1 MLLAKNWM
9 SWKTTRSTDFGAWRH
24 ELFDVWQISPTNDW
38 LILWSNTNKNLSI
51 ADPLLWD
58 LRDLW
63 PPIWR
68 CSHIT
73 VFCCFKGLFSTGG
86 VQQPGTSSGPGAW
99 AFNKSWLVGVWKM
112 VQSSSIVFCFFNSI
126 WDDSSN
132 FLDYIWPYYLQ
143 YTGVGHTSQIIPSDQ
158 EWHPAP
164 LPPNWQ
170 EVQQSRED
178 FRQLQDRATIILPP
192 KGCAMCP

>member
-1 MLLAKNWM
+1 M

-68 CSHIT
+68 CGHIT
-73 VFCCFKGLFSTGG
+73 VSSFSKGLFSTGG

-112 VQSSSIVFCFFNSI
+112 VQSSSIVFCFLNPI

-132 FLDYIWPYYLQ
+132 FLDYIWPYYLHLSTIQ
-143 YTGVGHTSQIIPSDQ
+143 RGWTHISQVIPSDQ

-164 LPPNWQ
+164 PLPPNLAGSTTISGRSQ
-170 EVQQSRED
+170 
-178 FRQLQDRATIILPP
+178 ATAGPP
-192 KGCAMCP
+192 NGCAICP